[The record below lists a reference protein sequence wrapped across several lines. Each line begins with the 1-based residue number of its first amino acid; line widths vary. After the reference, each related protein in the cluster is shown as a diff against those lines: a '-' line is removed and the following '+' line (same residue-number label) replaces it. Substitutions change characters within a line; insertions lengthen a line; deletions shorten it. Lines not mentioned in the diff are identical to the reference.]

1 MAGLD
6 DWLMQLP
13 GLDELEESVGRAVDE
28 LSRLKT
34 ENVELSERLRALGK
48 ELDDLAGQIRK
59 VVSGEKVD
67 SRKRKRI
74 EARLE
79 SIVGKMT

>member
-1 MAGLD
+1 
-6 DWLMQLP
+6 MQLP

-67 SRKRKRI
+67 SRTRKRI